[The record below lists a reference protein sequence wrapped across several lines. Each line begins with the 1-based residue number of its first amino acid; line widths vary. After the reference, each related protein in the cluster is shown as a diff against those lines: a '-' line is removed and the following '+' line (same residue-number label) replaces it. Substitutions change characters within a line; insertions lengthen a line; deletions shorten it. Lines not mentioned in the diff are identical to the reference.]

1 MKFLH
6 QLLAAEALKTPTS
19 EPFPGE
25 TLLADGW
32 EYRDLPRMTPEYFD
46 KLIGIIG
53 EENIRWLTQA
63 DYGDTKRGQMFVSPN
78 GLENVRKYA
87 ATKINN

>member
-1 MKFLH
+1 MNL
-6 QLLAAEALKTPTS
+6 PTS

-46 KLIGIIG
+46 KFVALIG
-53 EENIRWLTQA
+53 EENIRWLTLA
-63 DYGDTKRGQMFVSPN
+63 ECGDGCKRGQLFVSPT
-78 GLENVRKYA
+78 GLERARAYKP
-87 ATKINN
+87 